1 MPSEGAHDP
10 RFTAKINLEAI
21 LEEAGSDEPSIGAD
35 TEGDQQYEVERIL
48 QHKRALNTKTNKTE
62 DFFQVK
68 WRGYDDN
75 QDLEWVA
82 RSEMDAPDVLRTYRK
97 QLNEARSNII
107 AENENNHTE
116 TCNQGLECEAEGGT
130 KMEAVGNEPTRRT
143 SARLREKETGR
154 PL

>member
-62 DFFQVK
+62 DFFQIK
-68 WRGYDDN
+68 WRGYDDA

-82 RSEMDAPDVLRTYRK
+82 WSEMDAPDVLRTYRI
-97 QLNEARSNII
+97 ESN
-107 AENENNHTE
+107 
-116 TCNQGLECEAEGGT
+116 
-130 KMEAVGNEPTRRT
+130 
-143 SARLREKETGR
+143 
-154 PL
+154 